1 MSHRIVRPEV
11 EEALRLAM
19 LEASRRNH
27 EMAGLEHLL
36 LGLLHDDDTREGF
49 EACGVDVMKLARR
62 LSAGAAM
69 ADAGTAIT
77 LDLSGLTFVDAR
89 GAHMLRSLGER
100 GARLMGGSK
109 YVATLVA
116 GSTP

>member
-1 MSHRIVRPEV
+1 VLKVTCSEGGDGTTIL
-11 EEALRLAM
+11 ALEGRLADGSVD
-19 LEASRRNH
+19 EA
-27 EMAGLEHLL
+27 
-36 LGLLHDDDTREGF
+36 
-49 EACGVDVMKLARR
+49 ARA
-62 LSAGAAM
+62 AGAAM